1 MAKILKQAVFDVRS
15 FYIQKLKD
23 SGYSFDTKTLA
34 TYTITELK
42 KEYALT
48 LKNGGCNKKS
58 EQTKS

>member
-34 TYTITELK
+34 SYTITELK

-48 LKNGGCNKKS
+48 LKNGGCIKK
-58 EQTKS
+58 